1 MHVFLTGELQIGKS
15 TAIARAVEESGLRA
29 GGFCT
34 TFGALRHSSE
44 KVLCMHRADRPAA
57 MDDSHAVARMSYG
70 RAEIMPEKFDEL
82 GCRFLRESKEFAEVI
97 IIDECGRLEA
107 DAHEFQ
113 KAVLETLD
121 GDIPVLGVLRK
132 GFPGWTREIAER
144 SDVSIVTVTEQ
155 NRDSLPEIL
164 ARWLKSGGKEP
175 FSADEKQGRA
185 IISWNGQTVKWFQ
198 NASEY
203 TGFHKKLADMLAEEI
218 EPGSDIC
225 DLGCGI
231 GLVDMHLA
239 GRAATITCVDKDE
252 TALAALAEDAKKR
265 GITNIKTV
273 HADAY
278 GLKGLWDV
286 VLMVFFGSLDARV
299 TGSLQLCSKKLIA
312 VVHGRE
318 IGTLGPEKYKSI
330 KYNTTANSE
339 SWLSALG
346 LKWKCRECS
355 LEYGQPFESMEEA
368 ERFVRT
374 YTPGTSE
381 EDARRYLAERLVA
394 GENGWPLYLPNKK
407 DFGIFV
413 IEKD

>member
-15 TAIARAVEESGLRA
+15 TAIELAVKGSGLRA

-34 TFGALRHSSE
+34 TFGALRRSSE
-44 KVLCMHRADRPAA
+44 KVLYMHRADREPVT
-57 MDDSHAVARMSYG
+57 DEPFAVARMS
-70 RAEIMPEKFDEL
+70 RESVVTLPERFNEL
-82 GCRFLRESKEFAEVI
+82 GCRFLRESAQFAEVMI
-97 IIDECGRLEA
+97 MDELGRLEVEA
-107 DAHEFQ
+107 DEFK

-155 NRDSLPEIL
+155 NRAALPAAL
-164 ARWLKSGGKEP
+164 AKWLKNGGKEP
-175 FSADEKQGRA
+175 FSADEKQGKA
-185 IISWNGQTVKWFQ
+185 IISWNDRTVRWFRS
-198 NASEY
+198 ASEY

-231 GLVDMHLA
+231 GLADMYLA
-239 GRAATITCVDKDE
+239 DRAKSITCVDRDAL
-252 TALAALAEDAKKR
+252 ALAALEEDAESR
-265 GITNIKTV
+265 GIKNISAV
-273 HADAY
+273 CADAY
-278 GLKGLWDV
+278 ELEGLWDV
-286 VLMVFFGSLDARV
+286 VLMIFFGSLDARI
-299 TGSLQLCSKKLIA
+299 TRYMRMCRKKLIA

-339 SWLSALG
+339 SWLSALR
-346 LKWKCRECS
+346 LKWKRSEHS
-355 LEYGQPFESMEEA
+355 LEYGQPFASMEEA
-368 ERFVRT
+368 ELFVRT

-381 EDARRYLAERLVA
+381 EDAKRYLAERLTA

-407 DFGIFV
+407 DFGLFV
-413 IEKD
+413 IEKE